1 MCVQQTACCCRSPV
15 QQAQPCRS
23 SAGETIEERA
33 INERKAA
40 RSEQEH
46 AQAPLHP
53 GCGCA
58 RQLKPVNKSQGL
70 HNAEPTATAV
80 PSPQTQKAT
89 KLQEAEVDSLDLSV
103 SPCPS
108 SDKAR
113 QGSLLKGS
121 TAASPRYAVH
131 GHIFSF

>member
-23 SAGETIEERA
+23 SAGETIVERA

-89 KLQEAEVDSLDLSV
+89 KLQEAEVDSPDRHRV
-103 SPCPS
+103 QVQI
-108 SDKAR
+108 R
-113 QGSLLKGS
+113 QGKG
-121 TAASPRYAVH
+121 A
-131 GHIFSF
+131 F